1 MINMVRAWVLAFLRE
16 CVRIYFLFIQFYLIV
31 LWYMNAKKEDTH
43 THIGSL
49 ANERKHHLICLCHF
63 FDVVVVEINNS
74 RHCRRRE
81 YVRKCIFSWRSVFL
95 QSWHLLKTLFF
106 FLVRFPF
113 ASHFFLIV
121 DLILLRAYDI
131 CANGCWYLVHNPE
144 IIIPHFFLMSK
155 RAVAIAC

>member
-1 MINMVRAWVLAFLRE
+1 MSISFLTWVCAYLFSLYSILSDCIVIYE
-16 CVRIYFLFIQFYLIV
+16 CEKRRH
-31 LWYMNAKKEDTH
+31 TH

-81 YVRKCIFSWRSVFL
+81 CVRKCIFSWRSVFL

-106 FLVRFPF
+106 FLVCFPF

-131 CANGCWYLVHNPE
+131 CANGCWYLVHNQK